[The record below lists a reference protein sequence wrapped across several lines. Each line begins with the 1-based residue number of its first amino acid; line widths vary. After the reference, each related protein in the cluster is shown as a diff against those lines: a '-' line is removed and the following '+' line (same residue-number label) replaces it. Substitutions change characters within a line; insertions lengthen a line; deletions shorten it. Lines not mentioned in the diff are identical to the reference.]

1 MPNKGKRKV
10 KTINVIDVIPG
21 SGGII
26 NTIAE
31 SLGVSWHTAERA
43 IKESPEATEMLQA
56 ELEKRLDLAEG
67 VIVMNIQ
74 MSAKQ
79 QRKGY
84 FADTSDAK
92 WYLSKKGKGR
102 SYSDKLE
109 LEHSG
114 SVTWKEFINA
124 GDTDTEADRK

>member
-1 MPNKGKRKV
+1 MANKGKRKV
-10 KTINVIDVIPG
+10 KALTVLDVIPG

-31 SLGVSWHTAERA
+31 SLGVSWHTAKRA
-43 IKESPEATEMLQA
+43 IDESEEAKLALEA

-67 VIVMNIQ
+67 VVVMNIQ
-74 MSAKQ
+74 MAAKQ

-92 WYLSKKGKGR
+92 WYLSKKGKKR
-102 SYSDKLE
+102 DYADKLG

-114 SVTWKEFINA
+114 TINWKEFISGSD
-124 GDTDTEADRK
+124 GDAETDSQ